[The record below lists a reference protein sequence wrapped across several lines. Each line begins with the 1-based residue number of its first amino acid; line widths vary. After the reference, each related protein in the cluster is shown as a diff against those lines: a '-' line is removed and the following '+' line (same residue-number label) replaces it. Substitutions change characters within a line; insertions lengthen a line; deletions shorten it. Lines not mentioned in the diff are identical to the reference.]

1 MVLLH
6 IEIYNPKMEK
16 TSRRQ
21 DIEEILETREDGKLN
36 HREGQTLE
44 FKENFNFNGLAEYLR
59 DFAAFANNR
68 GGYLVFGVKDRPRR
82 PMGLT
87 ARSKD
92 QFDKIDPE
100 MITGFLLADFTGHI
114 SWEHDV
120 VNVDGKDF
128 AYFYVAEA
136 TVKPIIC
143 KRDEGQTLR
152 DGDIYFRYGGRT
164 QRIRFSELEAIINHR
179 IEKQNNQWVDLVQKI
194 GKSGPANA
202 AILDME
208 KGMIEKNDAQILV
221 VGDDLVKSVKW
232 IKEGEF
238 DEKQGAPTLKLV
250 GEVTTVDKVEVIK
263 RERVNQLMEYPLSA
277 TELAKQIKEKGG
289 ISQNTVWR
297 IIDENGIKNNK
308 DYACYRFRNKAQE
321 DDYVQ
326 HGKIPKGI
334 PSIYKPAAVDLI
346 IQIARNEH

>member
-1 MVLLH
+1 MD
-6 IEIYNPKMEK
+6 K
-16 TSRRQ
+16 TTRRQ
-21 DIEEILETREDGKLN
+21 DIEEILETRSDGKLAR
-36 HREGQTLE
+36 REGQTLE
-44 FKENFNFNGLAEYLR
+44 FKENFNFNGMAEYLR
-59 DFAAFANNR
+59 DFAAFANNK

-82 PMGLT
+82 AVGIKP
-87 ARSKD
+87 ASKD

-100 MITGFLLADFTGHI
+100 MITGFLLDCFTGHI

-120 VNVDGKDF
+120 IELEGADY
-128 AYFYVAEA
+128 AYFYVEEA
-136 TVKPIIC
+136 REKPVIC
-143 KRDEGQTLR
+143 KKDEGAGVLR

-164 QRIRFSELEAIINHR
+164 QRIRYSELESIINHR
-179 IEKQNNQWVDLVQKI
+179 IEKQNSQWVDLVTKI

-221 VGDDLVKSVKW
+221 VGDDLVNSVKW

-238 DEKQGAPTLKLV
+238 NEKLGAPTLKLV

-277 TELAKQIKEKGG
+277 TELAKQVKEKTG
-289 ISQNTVWR
+289 ISTSTVWR
-297 IIDENGIKNNK
+297 IIEENGIKNNK

-326 HGKIPKGI
+326 HGIVPKGI
-334 PSIYKPAAVDLI
+334 PSIYKPSAVDLI
-346 IQIARNEH
+346 IQIAKNEH

>member
-1 MVLLH
+1 
-6 IEIYNPKMEK
+6 MENLAEHV
-16 TSRRQ
+16 RV
-21 DIEEILETREDGKLN
+21 ILETRADGKLIR
-36 HREGQTLE
+36 REGQTLE
-44 FKENFNFNGLAEYLR
+44 FKESFNFNGMAEYLR
-59 DFAAFANNR
+59 DFAAFANNK
-68 GGYLVFGVKDRPRR
+68 GGFLVFGVKDRPRR
-82 PMGLT
+82 PVGLRPS
-87 ARSKD
+87 AKD

-100 MITGFLLADFTGHI
+100 MITGFLLGIFTGHI

-120 VNVDGKDF
+120 IEVDGKDYG
-128 AYFYVAEA
+128 YFYVEEA
-136 TVKPIIC
+136 LEKPIIC
-143 KRDEGQTLR
+143 KKDEGQTLR

-164 QRIRFSELEAIINHR
+164 QRIRFSELESIINHR
-179 IEKQNNQWVDLVQKI
+179 IEKQNNQWVDLVSKI

-208 KGMIEKNDAQILV
+208 KGLIEKNDAQILV

-238 DEKQGAPTLKLV
+238 NEKQGAPTLKLV

-277 TELAKQIKEKGG
+277 AELAKQVKERGG
-289 ISQNTVWR
+289 ISKNTVWR

-308 DYACYRFRNKAQE
+308 DYSIYRFRNKAQE
-321 DDYVQ
+321 DEYVQ
-326 HGKIPKGI
+326 HGIVPTAT
-334 PSIYKPAAVDLI
+334 PSIYKQSAVDLI

>member
-1 MVLLH
+1 MDRTTR
-6 IEIYNPKMEK
+6 K
-16 TSRRQ
+16 Q
-21 DIEEILETREDGKLN
+21 DIEEILETRADGKLIR
-36 HREGQTLE
+36 REGQTLE
-44 FKENFNFNGLAEYLR
+44 FKENFNFNGMAEYLR
-59 DFAAFANNR
+59 DFAAFANNK

-82 PMGLT
+82 AVGIKP
-87 ARSKD
+87 ASKD

-100 MITGFLLADFTGHI
+100 MITGFLLDCFTGHI

-120 VNVDGKDF
+120 IEISGKDYG
-128 AYFYVAEA
+128 YFYIEEA
-136 TVKPIIC
+136 REKPIIC
-143 KRDEGQTLR
+143 KKDEGAGIIR

-164 QRIRFSELEAIINHR
+164 QRIRYSELESIINHR

-277 TELAKQIKEKGG
+277 TELAKQVVEKGG
-289 ISQNTVWR
+289 ISKHTVWR
-297 IIDENGIKNNK
+297 IIEENGIKDNK

-326 HGKIPKGI
+326 YGKVPKST
-334 PSIYKPAAVDLI
+334 PSIYKPSAVDLV
-346 IQIARNEH
+346 IQIAKNEH

>member
-1 MVLLH
+1 MDTTL
-6 IEIYNPKMEK
+6 
-16 TSRRQ
+16 SRHQ
-21 DIEEILETREDGKLN
+21 EVKEILKTRPDGTLIR
-36 HREGQTLE
+36 RESQTLE
-44 FKENFNFNGLAEYLR
+44 FKENFNFNGLAEYMR
-59 DFAAFANNR
+59 DIAAFANNK

-82 PMGLT
+82 EKAGLT

-100 MITGFLLADFTGHI
+100 KITEFLLADFAGNI

-120 VNVDGKDF
+120 VELDGKHF
-128 AYFYVAEA
+128 GYIYVAEA
-136 TVKPIIC
+136 SVKPIIC
-143 KRDEGQTLR
+143 KRDEGEILK
-152 DGDIYFRYGGRT
+152 DGNIYFRYGGRT
-164 QRIRFSELEAIINHR
+164 QRIRYSELEAIINHR
-179 IEKQNNQWVDLVQKI
+179 IEKQNSQWVDLVTKI

-238 DEKQGAPTLKLV
+238 DEKEGAPTLKLV

-277 TELAKQIKEKGG
+277 TELAKQVKDKGG
-289 ISQNTVWR
+289 IRQNTIWR
-297 IIDENGIKNNK
+297 IIEENGIKDNK

-326 HGKIPKGI
+326 HGKVPKGT
-334 PSIYKPAAVDLI
+334 PSIYKPSAVDLI

>member
-1 MVLLH
+1 V
-6 IEIYNPKMEK
+6 IEIE
-16 TSRRQ
+16 
-21 DIEEILETREDGKLN
+21 GKC
-36 HREGQTLE
+36 
-44 FKENFNFNGLAEYLR
+44 
-59 DFAAFANNR
+59 
-68 GGYLVFGVKDRPRR
+68 FG
-82 PMGLT
+82 
-87 ARSKD
+87 
-92 QFDKIDPE
+92 
-100 MITGFLLADFTGHI
+100 
-114 SWEHDV
+114 
-120 VNVDGKDF
+120 
-128 AYFYVAEA
+128 YFYVAEA
-136 TVKPIIC
+136 SVKPIIC
-143 KRDEGQTLR
+143 KKDEGQTLR

-164 QRIRFSELEAIINHR
+164 QRIRYSELEAIINHR
-179 IEKQNNQWVDLVQKI
+179 IEKQNSQWVDLVTKI

-263 RERVNQLMEYPLSA
+263 RERVNQLSEYPLSA
-277 TELAKQIKEKGG
+277 TDLAKQVKEKGG
-289 ISQNTVWR
+289 IRTNTIWR
-297 IIDENGIKNNK
+297 IIEENGIKDNK

-326 HGKIPKGI
+326 HGKVPKCI

-346 IQIARNEH
+346 IQIAKNEH

>member
-1 MVLLH
+1 
-6 IEIYNPKMEK
+6 MESLAEQVK
-16 TSRRQ
+16 
-21 DIEEILETREDGKLN
+21 DILETRADGKLI

-44 FKENFNFNGLAEYLR
+44 FKESFNFNGMAEYLR
-59 DFAAFANNR
+59 DFAAFANNK
-68 GGYLVFGVKDRPRR
+68 GGYLVFGVSDKPRK
-82 PMGLT
+82 PVGLKPS
-87 ARSKD
+87 AKD

-100 MITGFLLADFTGHI
+100 MITGFLLGIFTGHI
-114 SWEHDV
+114 CWEHDMIE
-120 VNVDGKDF
+120 VDGKDYG
-128 AYFYVAEA
+128 YFYVEEA
-136 TVKPIIC
+136 LEKPIIC
-143 KRDEGQTLR
+143 KKDEGQTLR

-164 QRIRFSELEAIINHR
+164 QRIRYSELESIINHR
-179 IEKQNNQWVDLVQKI
+179 IEKQNSQWVDLVTKI

-238 DEKQGAPTLKLV
+238 DEKCGAPTLKLV

-277 TELAKQIKEKGG
+277 TELAKQVKEKGG
-289 ISQNTVWR
+289 IGPNTVWR
-297 IIDENGIKNNK
+297 IIEENGIKINK
-308 DYACYRFRNKAQE
+308 DYATYRFLNKAQE
-321 DDYVQ
+321 DEYMKN
-326 HGKIPKGI
+326 GKVPKGGF

-346 IQIARNEH
+346 IQIAKNEH

>member
-1 MVLLH
+1 MDNYKH
-6 IEIYNPKMEK
+6 KQN
-16 TSRRQ
+16 
-21 DIEEILETREDGKLN
+21 IEEILETRADGKLTR
-36 HREGQTLE
+36 REGQTLE
-44 FKENFNFNGLAEYLR
+44 IKENFNFIGLAEYLG
-59 DFAAFANNR
+59 DFAAFANNK

-82 PMGLT
+82 AVGIKP
-87 ARSKD
+87 ASKD

-100 MITGFLLADFTGHI
+100 MITGFLLDCFTGHI

-120 VNVDGKDF
+120 IEIDGKDYGF
-128 AYFYVAEA
+128 FYVEEA
-136 TVKPIIC
+136 REKPIIC
-143 KRDEGQTLR
+143 KKDEGAGIIR

-164 QRIRFSELEAIINHR
+164 QRIRYSELESIINHR
-179 IEKQNNQWVDLVQKI
+179 IEKQNNQWVDLVTKI

-202 AILDME
+202 AILDLE

-221 VGDDLVKSVKW
+221 VGDDLVNSVKW

-277 TELAKQIKEKGG
+277 TDLAKQVVEKGG
-289 ISQNTVWR
+289 ISKNTVWR
-297 IIDENGIKNNK
+297 IIEENGIKNNK
-308 DYACYRFRNKAQE
+308 DYASYRFRNKAQE

-326 HGKIPKGI
+326 HGIVPKAI
-334 PSIYKPAAVDLI
+334 PSIYKPSAVDLI
-346 IQIARNEH
+346 IQIAKNEH